1 MASLADSLVSSSARR
16 LGMRVR
22 PDLSIKRHR
31 YLGRSYWVVK
41 EPVSLSYFRFQEEEF
56 AILQML
62 DGETSLDD
70 LKDRFEAEFPPQK
83 ITIEELQQFI
93 VTLHRRGLVITDT
106 PGQGAQLKKRR
117 DERRNQELLQRFT
130 NVLSIRFRGI
140 DPDRILT
147 WLHARVQF
155 MFRTPAVVICVLL
168 ALSALTLVTVQLDEF
183 RAKLP
188 GFHDFFTLQNAIWIG
203 ITLGVTKVIHEFGHG
218 LTCKHFGGECHEM
231 GVMLLVLTPCL
242 YCNVSDSW
250 MLPSKWQRA
259 MIGAAGMYV
268 EVIIASICTFLWWY
282 SKPGLLNQL
291 CLSTMFVC
299 SVSTIMF
306 NGNPLLRYDGYYILS
321 DLLEIPNLRQKASE
335 ILNRKLGEWCLGI
348 EQPENPFLPDRHQTL
363 FAIYSIAAVVYSWV
377 VVLSILWFLQKMLQP
392 YHLQSI
398 GKIIAAMSMY
408 GLFVQP
414 LWKLFKF
421 MRLPGRTD
429 QVKKL
434 RLFAT
439 VCVASAA
446 IAVFFLVPLPHREYC
461 TLQIEPH
468 DAASVR
474 VVVPGRVEEIHV
486 KPGQYVE
493 AGTLLLRLSN
503 PDLELT
509 IAEIEGRLAV
519 YRTQADGLTRQSFS
533 DDTAALQLASVREN
547 IAAADEALRQ
557 KQIDQSRLDILAPV
571 AGVVMPP
578 PEEPRKPVNADG
590 QLPRWSGTPLEER
603 NLGAYLDQSTQICM
617 IGDPANMQADLVLDQ
632 SQVDFVATGQTVD
645 IKLDHLPLDLLRGPI
660 AIIALEDMKVTPRNL
675 SNKSGGEL
683 ASKTDEAGVERP
695 WSPSY
700 QVLVYPLEGP
710 EDMLR
715 TGLRGRAKIHARWQ
729 TAAQRTWRLLGET
742 FHFRM

>member
-1 MASLADSLVSSSARR
+1 
-16 LGMRVR
+16 
-22 PDLSIKRHR
+22 
-31 YLGRSYWVVK
+31 
-41 EPVSLSYFRFQEEEF
+41 
-56 AILQML
+56 
-62 DGETSLDD
+62 
-70 LKDRFEAEFPPQK
+70 
-83 ITIEELQQFI
+83 
-93 VTLHRRGLVITDT
+93 
-106 PGQGAQLKKRR
+106 
-117 DERRNQELLQRFT
+117 
-130 NVLSIRFRGI
+130 
-140 DPDRILT
+140 
-147 WLHARVQF
+147 
-155 MFRTPAVVICVLL
+155 
-168 ALSALTLVTVQLDEF
+168 
-183 RAKLP
+183 
-188 GFHDFFTLQNAIWIG
+188 
-203 ITLGVTKVIHEFGHG
+203 
-218 LTCKHFGGECHEM
+218 
-231 GVMLLVLTPCL
+231 
-242 YCNVSDSW
+242 
-250 MLPSKWQRA
+250 

-268 EVIIASICTFLWWY
+268 EVIIASICTFLWWN

-421 MRLPGRTD
+421 MRVPGRTD

-446 IAVFFLVPLPHREYC
+446 IAAFFLVPLPHREYC

-474 VVVPGRVEEIHV
+474 VVVPGRIEEIHV
-486 KPGQYVE
+486 KPGQYVA
-493 AGTLLLRLSN
+493 AGTLLVRLSN

-533 DDTAALQLASVREN
+533 DDTAAMQLASVREN

-557 KQIDQSRLDILAPV
+557 KQIDQSRLDVLAPI

-590 QLPRWSGTPLEER
+590 QLPRWSGTPLDER
-603 NLGAYLDQSTQICM
+603 NLGAYLDQSTQVCM
-617 IGDPANMQADLVLDQ
+617 IGDPGNMQADLVLDQ